1 MILQQ
6 TVTPDAVICAFFTHK
21 ITGRSRACVIVMTT
35 EELIRR
41 CKEGDRGAWGAL
53 YRTYSGKMFR
63 VCLRIVG
70 DEAQARDVL
79 HDGFIVV
86 FTSLGAL
93 REPRHV
99 EAWMSRIMTNLA
111 LKAVESRNGCVPMD
125 NVEADTLCVDDDC
138 ADGVVPFDDIM
149 EMIDRLPDGYRRVF
163 RLAVIDGL
171 PHGEIA
177 RMLDI
182 EPRSSSSQLARAKR
196 ALRCMVAEYRVRM
209 GAVVVLLAVALA
221 LHLLDGQV
229 GRRSAFVRQGADY
242 TCPTLITKA
251 ERRETVAE
259 RRAGGMPA
267 TAVRRA
273 TAPLCDVADN
283 ARCGVE
289 ATPGMPDVADMPGIG
304 ILDGAVRLPDAPPL
318 RKVEVAVN
326 DAGGSARLFEG
337 GRKWLFGLGS
347 VAGHGSGG
355 MAARVLRMISGGV
368 GSGTRVNIE
377 TWEELAH
384 YLTYDTGVGL
394 TQEERYALLQ
404 IAYNNNGRIVTRK
417 DFESPLQIGLD
428 FSKRLT
434 ERWSLDFGL
443 RFTRHTTNLL
453 TGRADTTGI
462 TERQRTCFI
471 GVPVS
476 VSYRFLHNGRW
487 NAYGTAGV
495 ALDIPFHGKS
505 DVRFNLDNTV
515 IYRSERRLGL
525 PGLQWSASAG
535 VGVSYDMAPGL
546 QLFFSPKLT
555 WYVPN
560 GGKTE
565 TQWSDKP
572 LQVAFPFGFRIVFD

>member
-1 MILQQ
+1 ML
-6 TVTPDAVICAFFTHK
+6 
-21 ITGRSRACVIVMTT
+21 MTT

-41 CKEGDRGAWGAL
+41 CKDGDRGAWDVL

-63 VCLRIVG
+63 ACLRIVG

-99 EAWMSRIMTNLA
+99 EAWMGRIMTNLA
-111 LKAVESRNGCVPMD
+111 LKAVESRNGCVPMG
-125 NVEADTLCVDDDC
+125 NVEADALC
-138 ADGVVPFDDIM
+138 ADEECMDGIVPFDDIM
-149 EMIDRLPDGYRRVF
+149 AMIDSLPDGYRRVF
-163 RLAVIDGL
+163 KLAVIDGL
-171 PHGEIA
+171 SHGEIA
-177 RMLDI
+177 RMLGI

-221 LHLLDGQV
+221 LHVVDGPV
-229 GRRSAFVRQGADY
+229 GHRSAFVQQGADY
-242 TCPTLITKA
+242 TCPTPIAKA
-251 ERRETVAE
+251 ERREAVAE
-259 RRAGGMPA
+259 RQAGGMPTAA
-267 TAVRRA
+267 TGRFA
-273 TAPLCDVADN
+273 APLGDVADST
-283 ARCGVE
+283 CSGVE
-289 ATPGMPDVADMPGIG
+289 TPPRMPDVADVTGIG
-304 ILDGAVRLPDAPPL
+304 ILDGAVRLPDALPL
-318 RKVEVAVN
+318 RMVEVADN
-326 DAGGSARLFEG
+326 DAGGSARLFDG

-347 VAGHGSGG
+347 VAGRSSGG

-394 TQEERYALLQ
+394 TPEERYALLQ
-404 IAYNNNGRIVTRK
+404 IAYNNNGRIVTKK
-417 DFESPLQIGLD
+417 DFESPLQVGLD
-428 FSKRLT
+428 FSKRLS

-462 TERQRTCFI
+462 AERQRTFFI

-476 VSYRFLHNGRW
+476 ASYRFLHKGRW

-495 ALDIPFHGKS
+495 ALDVPFYGKS
-505 DVRFNLDNTV
+505 DVRFNLNNAV
-515 IYRSERRLGL
+515 VYRSERRLGL
-525 PGLQWSASAG
+525 PGWQWSVSAG
-535 VGVSYDMAPGL
+535 AGVSYDLAPGL

-555 WYVPN
+555 WYVPS

>member
-1 MILQQ
+1 
-6 TVTPDAVICAFFTHK
+6 
-21 ITGRSRACVIVMTT
+21 MTT

-41 CKEGDRGAWGAL
+41 CKEGDRSAWDVL

-99 EAWMSRIMTNLA
+99 EAWMGRIMTNLA
-111 LKAVESRNGCVPMD
+111 LKAVESRNGCVPMG
-125 NVEADTLCVDDDC
+125 NVEADALC
-138 ADGVVPFDDIM
+138 ADEECMDGIVPFDDIM
-149 EMIDRLPDGYRRVF
+149 AMIDSLPDGYRRVF
-163 RLAVIDGL
+163 KLAVIDGL
-171 PHGEIA
+171 SHGEIA
-177 RMLDI
+177 RMLGI

-221 LHLLDGQV
+221 LHVVDGPV
-229 GRRSAFVRQGADY
+229 GHRSAFVQQGADY
-242 TCPTLITKA
+242 TCPTPIAKA
-251 ERRETVAE
+251 ERREAVAE
-259 RRAGGMPA
+259 RQAGGMPTAA
-267 TAVRRA
+267 TGRFA
-273 TAPLCDVADN
+273 APLGDVADST
-283 ARCGVE
+283 CSGVE
-289 ATPGMPDVADMPGIG
+289 TPPRMPDVADVTGIG
-304 ILDGAVRLPDAPPL
+304 ILDGAVRLPDALPL
-318 RKVEVAVN
+318 RMVEVADN
-326 DAGGSARLFEG
+326 DAGGSARLFDG

-347 VAGHGSGG
+347 VAGRSSGG

-394 TQEERYALLQ
+394 TPEERYALLQ
-404 IAYNNNGRIVTRK
+404 IAYNNNGRIVTKK
-417 DFESPLQIGLD
+417 DFESPLQVG
-428 FSKRLT
+428 
-434 ERWSLDFGL
+434 
-443 RFTRHTTNLL
+443 
-453 TGRADTTGI
+453 GRADTTGI
-462 TERQRTCFI
+462 AERQRTFFI

-476 VSYRFLHNGRW
+476 ASYRFLHKGRW

-495 ALDIPFHGKS
+495 ALDVPFYGKS
-505 DVRFNLDNTV
+505 DVRFNLNNAV
-515 IYRSERRLGL
+515 VYRSERRLGL
-525 PGLQWSASAG
+525 PGWQWSVSAG
-535 VGVSYDMAPGL
+535 AGVSYDLAPGL

-555 WYVPN
+555 WYVPS

>member
-1 MILQQ
+1 
-6 TVTPDAVICAFFTHK
+6 
-21 ITGRSRACVIVMTT
+21 MTT